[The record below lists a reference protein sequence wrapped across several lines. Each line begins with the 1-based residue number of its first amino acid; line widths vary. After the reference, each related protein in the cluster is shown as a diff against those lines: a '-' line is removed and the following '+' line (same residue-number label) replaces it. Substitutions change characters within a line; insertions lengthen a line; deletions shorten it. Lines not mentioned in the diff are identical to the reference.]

1 MDRRKNPDRRQ
12 TTDLSDAWV
21 SMPSLLRLLV
31 SVAIIACCGWLALQI
46 FALITLAKLAL
57 TAS

>member
-1 MDRRKNPDRRQ
+1 
-12 TTDLSDAWV
+12 
-21 SMPSLLRLLV
+21 MPSLLRLLV